1 MLVQFHSSNNECAST
16 HMPRGQHWAL
26 RTLPS
31 TSFCTYR
38 LFRNKACAY
47 SCLMYYLL
55 LKLFIIKQTSKKS
68 FIKKQIFT
76 KCTLRLGT
84 CEVMERDS
92 KHKPLQQEK
101 DQEATGV
108 KTKYRRAFHSWRHCE
123 SIFVFL
129 ARMLGLNSG
138 CAAMEVL

>member
-1 MLVQFHSSNNECAST
+1 MEGEKTGNNQNTLFTHRKLSSIQKDEKTGLMLVQFHSSNNKCAST
-16 HMPRGQHWAL
+16 HMPRGQLWAL

-47 SCLMYYLL
+47 CCLMYYLL

-68 FIKKQIFT
+68 FIKKRTFT
-76 KCTLRLGT
+76 KCILRLGT

-92 KHKPLQQEK
+92 NHKPLQQEK
-101 DQEATGV
+101 DQEAIGV
-108 KTKYRRAFHSWRHCE
+108 RTK
-123 SIFVFL
+123 
-129 ARMLGLNSG
+129 
-138 CAAMEVL
+138 